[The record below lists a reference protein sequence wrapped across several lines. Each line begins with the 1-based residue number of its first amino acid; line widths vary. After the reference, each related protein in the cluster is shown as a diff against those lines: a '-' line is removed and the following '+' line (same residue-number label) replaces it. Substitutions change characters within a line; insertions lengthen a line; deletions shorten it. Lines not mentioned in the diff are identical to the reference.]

1 MKSIQSI
8 FICLAIVLFNPI
20 DAFTTVKPQT
30 LSTSHA
36 QNLQCNAPPC
46 NTISSSTQLQV
57 ADLDTV
63 ALVAGQENYGFAI
76 VALR

>member
-1 MKSIQSI
+1 MKSIQCI
-8 FICLAIVLFNPI
+8 FICLAVVLFNPV

-30 LSTSHA
+30 LFTSHA
-36 QNLQCNAPPC
+36 QKTS
-46 NTISSSTQLQV
+46 NTISSSTQLQL

>member
-1 MKSIQSI
+1 MKSIQCI
-8 FICLAIVLFNPI
+8 FICLAVVLFNPV

-30 LSTSHA
+30 LKTS
-36 QNLQCNAPPC
+36 
-46 NTISSSTQLQV
+46 NTISSSTQLQL

>member
-1 MKSIQSI
+1 MKSIQCI
-8 FICLAIVLFNPI
+8 FICLAVVLFNPV
-20 DAFTTVKPQT
+20 DAFTTVKPPQT
-30 LSTSHA
+30 LFTSHA
-36 QNLQCNAPPC
+36 QKTS
-46 NTISSSTQLQV
+46 NTISSSTQLQL

>member
-1 MKSIQSI
+1 MQCI
-8 FICLAIVLFNPI
+8 FICLAVVLFNPV

-30 LSTSHA
+30 QSTS
-36 QNLQCNAPPC
+36 QK
-46 NTISSSTQLQV
+46 TSKIISSSTQLKL